1 MSYLNGF
8 IKKKVNLYTK
18 KDFVKI
24 PEIAVITLVKLTE
37 KQ

>member
-1 MSYLNGF
+1 MASL
-8 IKKKVNLYTK
+8 KKKSTSTQK